1 MSKSTLLP
9 SGSRSLGAALL
20 MSAALLLAACQGA
33 TVRPDSDAQAVRAR
47 AAADEGQ
54 HVAAARLYQ
63 DLAGRSEGT
72 AADHYRLLAAAQW
85 LASGDLA
92 QADSLMQAVKGPMQ
106 KNDYALWAL
115 LNARLAL
122 ARNEPQQALDA
133 LQSAP
138 SPPPQEMAPDF
149 LAVRGLALFQLL
161 RIEDAILAFMERETW
176 LDSSDTILANQRNL
190 LEQLESAANNGLL
203 DALRSGD
210 PLVQGWVDLGRISA
224 ASARDAPALL
234 VELRAWRQLN
244 PGHPASAGVVDQM
257 LERYRSASRY
267 PLQVGLLL
275 PLSGRQQEFGEAV
288 RDGFLAAYLHSSET
302 GIRPLIRIYD
312 SQALGAVAAY
322 HQALAEGADM
332 IVGPLL
338 KAEVTQL
345 TGVASGNVPV
355 LALNLAGDAGY
366 LPPAFY
372 QYSLDPEEEA
382 RQAARQALRDGY
394 YRGIAL
400 VPATPWGSRLLNAFG
415 QALQEGGGTLLAAS
429 SYDPSEQDYSRAIT
443 GVLNLDAS
451 DQRFRQL
458 ADVLGKY
465 PEFVPRR
472 RQDVEFVFVGA
483 QPAQA
488 RLIRPQLKFHY
499 ASTLQVY
506 ATSSIFEPDAMAN
519 KDLDGIR
526 FADIPWNLQRP
537 AQASPM
543 LRQLRSTW
551 PDRMENHGRLLAM
564 GVDAFRLLPW
574 LYAGDMP
581 EALRGATG
589 LLSLGTD
596 GVIKRELDWAEFRGG
611 RPEPLL
617 LGDFVLGGSY

>member
-1 MSKSTLLP
+1 MLNPLRPGRRSLSVTLLVLLTVL
-9 SGSRSLGAALL
+9 LG
-20 MSAALLLAACQGA
+20 ACQGA
-33 TVRPDSDAQAVRAR
+33 AVRPDTDAQAVRAR
-47 AAADEGQ
+47 AAADQGQ
-54 HVAAARLYQ
+54 FVAAARLYQ

-72 AADHYRLLAAAQW
+72 AADHYRLLSAGQW
-85 LASGDLA
+85 LAAGDLA
-92 QADSLMQAVKGPMQ
+92 QADSLMQAIAGPLQ
-106 KNDYALWAL
+106 KDDYALWAL
-115 LNARLAL
+115 LGARIAL
-122 ARNEPQQALDA
+122 ARKEPQKALEA
-133 LQSAP
+133 LQAAP
-138 SPPPQEMAPDF
+138 TPPPQALAPDF
-149 LAVRGLALFQLL
+149 LAVRGLALFQLQ
-161 RIEDAILAFMERETW
+161 RVEDAILAFMERETW
-176 LDSSDTILANQRNL
+176 LDSSDAILASQRSL
-190 LEQLESAANNGLL
+190 LEQLETVAN
-203 DALRSGD
+203 SGQLQDLVSSD
-210 PLVQGWVDLGRISA
+210 PLVQGWIDLGRISA
-224 ASARDAPALL
+224 AAARDAPALL

-275 PLSGRQQEFGEAV
+275 PLSGRQQEFGDAV
-288 RDGFLAAYLHSSET
+288 RDGFLGAYLQSSEI

-312 SQALGAVAAY
+312 TQALGVIAAY

-345 TGVASGNVPV
+345 TGVAAGNIPV
-355 LALNLAGDAGY
+355 LAPNLAGEAGY

-372 QYSLDPEEEA
+372 QFSLDPEEEA

-415 QALQEGGGTLLAAS
+415 QALQDGGGILLAAS
-429 SYDPSEQDYSRAIT
+429 TYDPSEQDYSRSIT

-499 ASTLQVY
+499 AATLQVY
-506 ATSSIFEPDAMAN
+506 ATSAIFEPDPMAN

-526 FADIPWNLQRP
+526 FADIPWNLQGP
-537 AQASPM
+537 AQASPL

-551 PDRMENHGRLLAM
+551 PDRMENQGRLVAM

-589 LLSLGTD
+589 LLSLGPD
-596 GVIKRELDWAEFRGG
+596 GVIRRELDWAEFRGG
-611 RPEPLL
+611 RPEALL
-617 LGDFVLGGSY
+617 PGDFSLGGNY